1 MTAPL
6 LVIHDRDDR
15 DVAWTDGAAIAGAWP
30 GAELVS
36 TAGLGHRRIVH
47 DLAVVARAVSFLA
60 QSQGAT
66 RASSGA

>member
-6 LVIHDRDDR
+6 LVFHDRDDR
-15 DVAWTDGAAIAGAWP
+15 DVAWTDGEAIAAAWP

-47 DLAVVARAVSFLA
+47 DPGVVARAVAFLA
-60 QSQGAT
+60 RPKSAT
-66 RASSGA
+66 RASRGA